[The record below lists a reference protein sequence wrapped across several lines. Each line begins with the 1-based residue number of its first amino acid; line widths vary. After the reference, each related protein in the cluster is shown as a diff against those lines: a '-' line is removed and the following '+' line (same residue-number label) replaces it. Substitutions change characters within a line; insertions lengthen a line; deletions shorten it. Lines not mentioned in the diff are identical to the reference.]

1 MCRLVSGTALPGE
14 GGPLAA
20 GGGTVAGFL
29 AAWLAHV
36 RGRVRRVIFEEYE
49 VLVRRHALP
58 ALGAMQLEALRPLHL
73 QDLYGR
79 LLAGGAGRRPLA
91 AGTVLN
97 LHLVLTQ
104 ALGQAVRWQ
113 LLAANPAS
121 GAQPPRPRRAAP
133 LVADP
138 ALLERLLAA
147 TAGTVYELP
156 CALALATGM
165 RRGELLALRWSDLS
179 PERRQARVVRS
190 LQPTQAGL
198 VFEEPKTRRSRR
210 TVVLP
215 AFLDRYL
222 DAQQRRQNERRRAAA
237 DTWHE
242 LGLVIDRGDGA
253 PLNPDT
259 LSTGWA
265 RFLRARGLP
274 KLRFHDLRHA
284 HATLLLMQGVHP
296 KIVSER
302 LGHAS
307 IGITLDT
314 YSHVLPSLQNDAAN
328 AIDTLFPA
336 R

>member
-1 MCRLVSGTALPGE
+1 M
-14 GGPLAA
+14 
-20 GGGTVAGFL
+20 
-29 AAWLAHV
+29 
-36 RGRVRRVIFEEYE
+36 RGRVRRVTFEGYE

-58 ALGAMQLEALRPLHL
+58 ALGALELAALRPLHL

-113 LLAANPAS
+113 LLATNPAA

-222 DAQQRRQNERRRAAA
+222 DAQQQRQNERRLAAA
-237 DTWHE
+237 DTWRE
-242 LGLVIDRGDGA
+242 QGLVIDRGDGA